1 MNASAS
7 NRLWVIGSM
16 VLVVA
21 IIAMGWFLGV
31 SPKLAEAATAGDQRV
46 AAEAQN
52 VVHQREL
59 EAIKKQFETLP
70 ELKTQLA
77 VLRAAVPSGD
87 AMSAFLDELHALE
100 QANAVTLTDFKAND
114 GQPYTPV
121 KDALTT
127 VSTTN
132 PLITAENFV
141 AIPVTLTVS
150 GSTSNVMSF
159 INGVQTGERL
169 YLVQDLK
176 LKQST
181 AESGSRTTQDSAGDF
196 QADINGFVYVLLD
209 NPAAPAKTAK
219 TADAP
224 KG

>member
-7 NRLWVIGSM
+7 NRLWVIGSR

-31 SPKLAEAATAGDQRV
+31 SPKLAEAATAGDQLV
-46 AAEAQN
+46 AAEAEN
-52 VVHQREL
+52 VVQQHEV
-59 EAIKKQFETLP
+59 EVIKKQFEKLP
-70 ELKTQLA
+70 ELKSQLA
-77 VLRAAVPSGD
+77 ALRAAVPAGD

-100 QANAVTLTDFKAND
+100 LASNVTLTDFKAND

-141 AIPVTLTVS
+141 AIPVSLTVS
-150 GSTSNVMSF
+150 GSTANVMSF
-159 INGVQTGERL
+159 INGVQTGQRL

-181 AESGSRTTQDSAGDF
+181 TSDSKTTSESTGDF
-196 QADINGFVYVLLD
+196 EAAIDGFVYVLLD
-209 NPAAPAKTAK
+209 NPPAPAKTAK